1 MIYCRSL
8 AEPYRT
14 VTVAPTPY
22 RPSAVSAQKAF
33 AEAPRWK
40 RALGSLLRIF
50 GAIVIAIPIVV
61 VVIDIHE
68 ITIQSILAD
77 LPGILTAL
85 ACYFGFGSL
94 LIVLGNRLT
103 GQKDGPE
110 STG

>member
-1 MIYCRSL
+1 MI
-8 AEPYRT
+8 
-14 VTVAPTPY
+14 
-22 RPSAVSAQKAF
+22 AV
-33 AEAPRWK
+33 
-40 RALGSLLRIF
+40 
-50 GAIVIAIPIVV
+50 PIIV

-103 GQKDGPE
+103 GQRHGSECTD
-110 STG
+110 

>member
-1 MIYCRSL
+1 M
-8 AEPYRT
+8 
-14 VTVAPTPY
+14 
-22 RPSAVSAQKAF
+22 
-33 AEAPRWK
+33 
-40 RALGSLLRIF
+40 
-50 GAIVIAIPIVV
+50 IAIPIVV

-85 ACYFGFGSL
+85 GCYFGFGSL